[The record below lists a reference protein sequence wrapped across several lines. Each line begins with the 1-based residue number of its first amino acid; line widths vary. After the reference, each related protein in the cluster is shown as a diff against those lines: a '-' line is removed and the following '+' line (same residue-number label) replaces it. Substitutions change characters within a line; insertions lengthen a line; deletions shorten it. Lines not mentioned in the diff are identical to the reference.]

1 MSTYPVSPRSD
12 FLEWCQSHAP
22 VFEKN
27 ADAIG
32 MTLEQAMKFGSLTG
46 EAAKAILEQE
56 AAQQAARVA
65 TRRARDAVAALQ
77 AGAGDA
83 VRTIRATAELNSY
96 PNKVYNTAQI
106 APPADPS
113 PTPPPDKPRRLDVT
127 LVAATGALTL
137 TWKASNPRGT
147 SGTAYV
153 IRRRLPGET
162 AFSYLGVTG
171 EKRFV
176 DETVPTGVERVEYTV
191 QGQRGRRAGPMSEIL
206 LVMVGQVGTRRDS
219 RTGIGGDSRTGDV
232 GLPASVSS
240 PRDGLVQNSKSGRVK
255 TSG

>member
-12 FLEWCQSHAP
+12 FLEWCQAHAP
-22 VFEKN
+22 VFEMN

-32 MTLEQAMKFGSLTG
+32 MTAEQALKFGSLTG

-65 TRRARDAVAALQ
+65 TQRARDSVAALQ

-83 VRTIRATAELNSY
+83 VRTIRATAELNSF

-137 TWKASNPRGT
+137 TWKASQPRGT
-147 SGTAYV
+147 SGAAYL
-153 IRRRLPGET
+153 IRRRLPGENG
-162 AFSYLGVTG
+162 FSFLGVTG
-171 EKRFV
+171 EKGFT
-176 DETVPTGVERVEYTV
+176 DETVPAGTEHVEYTV
-191 QGQRGRRAGPMSEIL
+191 QGQRGRRTGPLSEIL
-206 LVMVGQVGTRRDS
+206 RVTIGRTESARDVEIVNACAPRNGIASRRALGAAMS
-219 RTGIGGDSRTGDV
+219 G
-232 GLPASVSS
+232 
-240 PRDGLVQNSKSGRVK
+240 PR
-255 TSG
+255 